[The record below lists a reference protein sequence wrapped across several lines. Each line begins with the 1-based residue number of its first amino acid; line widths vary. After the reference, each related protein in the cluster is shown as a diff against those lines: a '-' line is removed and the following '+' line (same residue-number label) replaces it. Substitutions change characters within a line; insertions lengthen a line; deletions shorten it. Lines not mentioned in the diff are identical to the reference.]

1 MKIKINGLFLSMLLF
16 SINSFSQNLK
26 EFKITLE
33 ECGMEVDIP
42 VGFKECK
49 IIDNA
54 DMEYEYAIKYPKKD
68 FELRYAIRPIT
79 YKSYLN
85 DTIRKDFE
93 NLRPFRN
100 SQYKTVLQTVI
111 LNLTS
116 GVDFPTSDFD
126 KDAVNKEFNADWGAT
141 SFVQLK
147 SEFGKGY
154 KYCMIVAIHKHD
166 VADAYYFYLSNSK
179 DGFSENMDPLF
190 HSLRFKKK

>member
-1 MKIKINGLFLSMLLF
+1 
-16 SINSFSQNLK
+16 
-26 EFKITLE
+26 
-33 ECGMEVDIP
+33 MEVDIP